1 MKIRCAAVVVA
12 SVLAVLPLCSSAAA
26 QTDTV
31 ADRDRRAARI
41 HASHVFA
48 DIHAHPSRFHRWNVE
63 RIDSDEIAL
72 YRRGLIDVVVANI
85 STDAALQGGY
95 IARDGSRTARLSG
108 NDVYPLDPGAAFA
121 FTLDRLDRVLATVAA
136 GDAVLAS
143 SPAAALEAKR
153 RGQLALLPALEG
165 ADGLEGS
172 LDNLRELHRRGVR
185 LVQLMHFV
193 DNDIGSNQTPPKR
206 DSGLTDFGRAL
217 VREANRLGIVVDLAH
232 ANTQTILDALDVSSQ
247 PILFSHTGVKARY
260 DGDRYITDEEI
271 RAIAAKG
278 GVIGIWPA
286 AALQTIEEMVQH
298 IDHVKRVLHSIPFFG
313 PVRISLLMATMKTP
327 WRFRTKRNLWAY
339 AGLAVVTETSAEYAY
354 VHGRPVRRRRKP
366 LTRGLNKNY
375 NRVLKNVLKGAAA
388 AALGRPGPFQDMYD
402 GMVRGGMRED
412 MARLT
417 LARKF
422 AAVALRLWKR
432 GERFD
437 PKLLTAQST

>member
-1 MKIRCAAVVVA
+1 MKRTTKYVGLDVHQATTVA
-12 SVLAVLPLCSSAAA
+12 SVRERSGRVIARSILPTEEAALAEFFSGMRGTVNVAFEEGTQAQWLHDLLAPL
-26 QTDTV
+26 THTV
-31 ADRDRRAARI
+31 TVCNLRGEPRRPGNKADVKDADIVSRRLLNGDLRSVYHGSADRRLLHDYSRAYLNAL
-41 HASHVFA
+41 
-48 DIHAHPSRFHRWNVE
+48 E
-63 RIDSDEIAL
+63 DSTRAMQRLKAL
-72 YRRGLIDVVVANI
+72 YRARGVAVAGERVY
-85 STDAALQGGY
+85 SAAHREEWLNRLSDRG
-95 IARDGSRTARLSG
+95 ARLRAE
-108 NDVYPLDPGAAFA
+108 L
-121 FTLDRLDRVLATVAA
+121 LLAQI
-136 GDAVLAS
+136 DL
-143 SPAAALEAKR
+143 
-153 RGQLALLPALEG
+153 
-165 ADGLEGS
+165 
-172 LDNLRELHRRGVR
+172 LRELR
-185 LVQLMHFV
+185 
-193 DNDIGSNQTPPKR
+193 P
-206 DSGLTDFGRAL
+206 RAQAVM
-217 VREANRLGIVVDLAH
+217 VREARRDPV
-232 ANTQTILDALDVSSQ
+232 
-247 PILFSHTGVKARY
+247 Y
-260 DGDRYITDEEI
+260 E
-271 RAIAAKG
+271 
-278 GVIGIWPA
+278 
-286 AALQTIEEMVQH
+286 
-298 IDHVKRVLHSIPFFG
+298 VLHSIPFFG